1 MVLEFLN
8 DLKSKVISKEEFNI
22 IFAMTREDIRFN
34 RTSFNKKTTLEE
46 FIEICKRC
54 CVALS
59 RCS

>member
-8 DLKSKVISKEEFNI
+8 DLKSKVSKKDFNI

-34 RTSFNKKTTLEE
+34 RKSFNKKTTPEE
-46 FIEICKRC
+46 FIEIFKRC

>member
-1 MVLEFLN
+1 MVLKFLK
-8 DLKSKVISKEEFNI
+8 DLKSKVSKEDFNI

-34 RTSFNKKTTLEE
+34 RTSFNKKTTPEE

-54 CVALS
+54 YVTLS

>member
-8 DLKSKVISKEEFNI
+8 DLKSKVSKEDFNI
-22 IFAMTREDIRFN
+22 IFAMAREDIRFN
-34 RTSFNKKTTLEE
+34 RTSFNKKTTPEE
-46 FIEICKRC
+46 FIEICESC